1 MSLLP
6 VLVRQAFSAA
16 FGRVPVRDDAARA
29 VTPPLPPANLAA
41 SDTAALMI
49 ACPSPTREDSARD
62 THRLRGQFLA
72 RQDRWHEIS
81 LEIANADDVRHA
93 TPSGMPVAELLC
105 YGARS
110 DVVAAAEHLLTSGRP
125 ADDAPLL
132 DGIAALEEMLADAPM
147 DPVRSITVAQA
158 HMDIGWAWRGTAWR
172 EQVPDKNLEAFEA
185 HFDRAEDILRP
196 FADDC
201 ATSPLYLTACCALNA
216 RRASGGDRIAK
227 QYEELIALDPANP
240 APMRALGT
248 YVSPR
253 WYGSHG
259 ELELQARRTAALVQK
274 EWGTGGYTWVMF
286 DALAGDPEACANLD
300 ADFFIE
306 GLEDILERRPDQHT
320 VNTLAAFCA
329 HTIGAQRT
337 GQPRADAVRTRIA
350 ECSHWI
356 VRKHLVE
363 LHPLIWAHAAAG
375 FDNNLPVPSPRRFA
389 ATGQRDA
396 LRVIAGLFKNEIAQG
411 RRIIFTAEGPVAE
424 YC

>member
-1 MSLLP
+1 MRRALSATFGFAP
-6 VLVRQAFSAA
+6 PRDGAATAFPA
-16 FGRVPVRDDAARA
+16 
-29 VTPPLPPANLAA
+29 PLSPANLAT

-49 ACPSPTREDSARD
+49 ACPNPTKEDRARD

-72 RQDRWHEIS
+72 RQDRWDEIS
-81 LEIANADDVRHA
+81 VEIANADDVRHS

-110 DVVAAAEHLLTSGRP
+110 DVVSAAEHALMSGRP
-125 ADDAPLL
+125 ADDTPLL
-132 DGIAALEEMLADAPM
+132 HGIAALEEMLADAPL
-147 DPVRSITVAQA
+147 DPVRAITVAEA

-172 EQVPDKNLEAFEA
+172 EQVPEKNMEAFEA
-185 HFDRAEDILRP
+185 HFDRANDILRP
-196 FADDC
+196 FAEDC
-201 ATSPLYLTACCALNA
+201 ATSPLYLAARCALNA
-216 RRASGGDRIAK
+216 KSALGSRTIAR
-227 QYEELIALDPANP
+227 QYENLIALNPLNP
-240 APMRALGT
+240 APMRALGN

-253 WYGSHG
+253 WYGNHD
-259 ELELQARRTAALVQK
+259 ELELQARRTAALTQE
-274 EWGTGGYTWVMF
+274 EWGAGGYTWVMF

-300 ADFFIE
+300 VDFFIE

-320 VNTLAAFCA
+320 TNTLAAFCA

-356 VRKHLVE
+356 VRKHLTE
-363 LHPLIWAHAAAG
+363 IHPLIWAHAAGG
-375 FDNNLPVPSPRRFA
+375 FDNNLPVASPRRFA
-389 ATGQRDA
+389 ATGQRNA
-396 LRVIAGLFKNEIAQG
+396 LRVIAGLFKHEIAEG